1 MKLLLRAAA
10 MAFVVWLT
18 FQVIDGL
25 TFGGDWIALVLVVA
39 LLAFANAFIRP
50 VLKLLALPAR
60 ILTLGLATLVVNVGV
75 VALVI
80 WAAGQLSLGVTST
93 GWTATI
99 LGALMISVLSSIV
112 SMIITN

>member
-1 MKLLLRAAA
+1 

-39 LLAFANAFIRP
+39 LLAFTNAFIRP

-99 LGALMISVLSSIV
+99 LGALVISVLSSIV
-112 SMIITN
+112 SMIIKN